1 MERDRI
7 GKTGGGMTLK
17 KIWNAVTGWFSRT
30 WAARW
35 LKRLNRAGMS
45 LGWILA
51 GAAFGGC
58 MGSVYGHM
66 AFLALGAGKG
76 LAAAAYF
83 GTAIFIGIG
92 TPSALV
98 IMERRK

>member
-7 GKTGGGMTLK
+7 GKTGGGMTLE

-30 WAARW
+30 WVVHE
-35 LKRLNRAGMS
+35 LKRLNRTGMS
-45 LGWILA
+45 WGWILA
-51 GAAFGGC
+51 GTAFGGC
-58 MGSVYGHM
+58 MDSVYGYM

-76 LAAAAYF
+76 LAAAAYL
-83 GTAIFIGIG
+83 GTAVFTGAG
-92 TPSALV
+92 TPAALV